1 MDKTLLLMTLTTVNP
16 ITTNNNK
23 LNHNNLINTTNNS
36 SNLTN
41 NPNLNN
47 STTTTTRTTTMSNP
61 HRPLP
66 TGTPSSTPTTQHTE
80 TLDTTRMQLVTSQEG
95 LLRDPVL
102 LVSLTVLIVLEPT
115 PSLTLMIP
123 VIGLDMLLLFNLL
136 LDQFNNSNSN
146 SQAST
151 TIITTTM

>member
-1 MDKTLLLMTLTTVNP
+1 MTPTIVNP
-16 ITTNNNK
+16 ITTNNK

-41 NPNLNN
+41 NHNLNN

-66 TGTPSSTPTTQHTE
+66 IGTPSSTPTTQHTE
-80 TLDTTRMQLVTSQEG
+80 TLDTTRMQLVTSQEV

-102 LVSLTVLIVLEPT
+102 PVSPTVLIVQEPT

-123 VIGLDMLLLFNLL
+123 VIGLDTSLLFNLL
-136 LDQFNNSNSN
+136 LGQFNNSNSN

-151 TIITTTM
+151 TII

>member
-1 MDKTLLLMTLTTVNP
+1 MTPTIVNL
-16 ITTNNNK
+16 ITTNNK
-23 LNHNNLINTTNNS
+23 LNHNNLTSTTNNS

-41 NPNLNN
+41 NPNLSN

-66 TGTPSSTPTTQHTE
+66 TGTPSSTPTTPHTE
-80 TLDTTRMQLVTSQEG
+80 TLDTTRMQLATSQEV

-102 LVSLTVLIVLEPT
+102 PVSLTVLIVQEPT
-115 PSLTLMIP
+115 PSSTLMIP
-123 VIGLDMLLLFNLL
+123 AIGLDTLLLFHLL
-136 LDQFNNSNSN
+136 QDQFNNNNSN

-151 TIITTTM
+151 ITII